1 MAINAG
7 PKIVEDGLVLYF
19 DAGSLKSYPGTNS
32 LIYDLSVNSNTLN
45 LQNGA
50 IFNNSNKGVFLLDGV
65 NDLIVLP
72 YSNYWDSN
80 VFGTSNNFTIMI
92 WVKSS
97 SYFNWTCLIQK
108 AGGASYSNGEGA
120 SLWINASGYQ
130 AVFSSG
136 EGGNPSGS
144 SVILSYPTS
153 VTNNWFHL
161 AFTGNG
167 STGSFYVNGLLHS
180 SASLSGRSRT
190 PVTSTNPV
198 RIGTRG
204 TGSGFVNGL
213 INAPMFYTRGLS
225 AQEIKQNFEALR
237 GRFGI

>member
-1 MAINAG
+1 MAVYAG

-97 SYFNWTCLIQK
+97 SYFN
-108 AGGASYSNGEGA
+108 
-120 SLWINASGYQ
+120 
-130 AVFSSG
+130 
-136 EGGNPSGS
+136 
-144 SVILSYPTS
+144 
-153 VTNNWFHL
+153 
-161 AFTGNG
+161 
-167 STGSFYVNGLLHS
+167 
-180 SASLSGRSRT
+180 
-190 PVTSTNPV
+190 
-198 RIGTRG
+198 
-204 TGSGFVNGL
+204 
-213 INAPMFYTRGLS
+213 
-225 AQEIKQNFEALR
+225 
-237 GRFGI
+237 